1 MKKKF
6 IEIVFLATGV
16 LACCSVNS
24 HVTWAQ
30 TKSSNKVVLTREKK
44 SKKKQEQVI
53 YSGDKIINKY
63 LIRYNQKNSDDVIT
77 SDMFEVY
84 YHHGR
89 NHDDQIKLFNKNGFE
104 IVISDS
110 VGKAEIV
117 IDKSQAEQSLKT
129 NDEFKNEFKKFTK
142 PFKKTVTDDEL
153 EQIWNDAF
161 ANYGHYSS
169 KTLEISLTSYDSK
182 VERMVISG
190 NLS

>member
-1 MKKKF
+1 M
-6 IEIVFLATGV
+6 
-16 LACCSVNS
+16 
-24 HVTWAQ
+24 
-30 TKSSNKVVLTREKK
+30 
-44 SKKKQEQVI
+44 I

-89 NHDDQIKLFNKNGFE
+89 NHDDQIKLFNKDGFE
-104 IVISDS
+104 IVISNS

-129 NDEFKNEFKKFTK
+129 TDEFKNEFKKFTK

-169 KTLEISLTSYDSK
+169 KTLKISLTSYDSK